1 MARCPGQVE
10 ASRAL
15 LLGAVNCEQLKS
27 ARVYDWTWLHG
38 CMETS
43 VILTRQIDLSTGSK
57 ISSPAREF
65 LKKPSPVCPRFTLQD
80 SQGFATEQ
88 TGFNSSQ
95 GLDRSLCRVCAPASE
110 VQRGT
115 GSILSLSL
123 APLAQAK
130 VYRDA
135 NKMHSKVFA
144 VVSECGEYFLPGQ
157 DGEMYRG
164 AHMLFCRNW
173 WEQRKGINRGEQT
186 LVLGIL
192 QE

>member
-1 MARCPGQVE
+1 VARCPGQVE

-115 GSILSLSL
+115 GSILSLSRSARSGKSL
-123 APLAQAK
+123 PRCKQNALK
-130 VYRDA
+130 SFRCRFR
-135 NKMHSKVFA
+135 MRRVFPPRSRRGNVQGGAYA
-144 VVSECGEYFLPGQ
+144 VLS
-157 DGEMYRG
+157 
-164 AHMLFCRNW
+164 
-173 WEQRKGINRGEQT
+173 
-186 LVLGIL
+186 
-192 QE
+192 

>member
-1 MARCPGQVE
+1 VARCPGQVE

-95 GLDRSLCRVCAPASE
+95 GLEPWTDPFAVCVLRLQKFREA
-110 VQRGT
+110 RGV
-115 GSILSLSL
+115 LSLSRSARSGKSL
-123 APLAQAK
+123 PRCKQNALK
-130 VYRDA
+130 SFRCRFR
-135 NKMHSKVFA
+135 MRRVFPPRSRRGNVQGGAYA
-144 VVSECGEYFLPGQ
+144 VLS
-157 DGEMYRG
+157 
-164 AHMLFCRNW
+164 
-173 WEQRKGINRGEQT
+173 
-186 LVLGIL
+186 
-192 QE
+192 